1 MTATEAPLSLTYHAL
16 PADFFGLVVPW
27 LEQNEEKYALPLGLC
42 RRFQHS
48 AQADQHKP
56 LLVSVSSQAGEQR
69 ASALRI
75 GPHYLIV
82 QSEPLCEQALE
93 LLAHSLAEQGIL
105 LPGVTG
111 VSEAS
116 DYFAHCWEAHSG
128 AEAKLETC
136 QRAYALRELN
146 PLRQSAGTKEQ
157 AQPRHT
163 LLVFAGINAMIAE
176 TASGNQAAWTLQDVS
191 ACIHDGVCY
200 LWVAGNEV
208 TSMAFFNRPTRR
220 SIAISGVYTF
230 PSKRGQG
237 YATALVAGMCGQALA
252 DGREFVTLF
261 TDKQNLVSN
270 AVYQHVG
277 FYPVCD
283 YHQYA
288 FSRL

>member
-1 MTATEAPLSLTYHAL
+1 MTITESPLSLTFHAL
-16 PADFFGLVVPW
+16 LADFYGLVVPW
-27 LEQNEEKYALPLGLC
+27 LEQNEERYALPLGLC
-42 RRFQHS
+42 QRLQHS

-56 LLVSVSSQAGEQR
+56 LLVSVSSEAGKPR

-75 GPHYLIV
+75 GAHYLIV

-93 LLAHSLAEQGIL
+93 LLAHSLAEQGIV

-116 DYFAHCWEAHSG
+116 DCFARFWEARTG
-128 AEAKLETC
+128 TQAKLETC

-146 PLRQSAGTKEQ
+146 PLRQPAGSMEP
-157 AQPRHT
+157 AQPRHA
-163 LLVFAGINAMIAE
+163 LLIFAGINKMIAE

-191 ACIHDGVCY
+191 TCIHDGVCY

-208 TSMAFFNRPTRR
+208 ASMAFFNRPTRR